1 MLLDNYVKV
10 KINSANKNYYENKG
24 YEIPTKINKNG
35 KKCIDWGSTIVVK
48 IQDLSKGSNA
58 KIHIRCDNC
67 GKETTVTYN
76 TYVNQYLKKGTDG
89 KYYCKSCSKIHV
101 KQTTLQKYGVD
112 HIRHVEEIHNKII
125 NTNIEKY
132 GGKSPAASKDVVNKT
147 KKTNLE
153 RYGVTCPLRLEENIK
168 LAEEGCMK
176 KYGTLHPFQSDKY
189 WEEQKAKNLKK
200 YGYEWIAQVPQIRE
214 KMYKSFQNN
223 NSMKSSSQQRYLCN
237 LYNGKLN
244 YMISYYFVDIYIEKD
259 KICCEY
265 DGGAHNLNVFTGRLS
280 QEEFDKKEMIRE
292 KTIREKGNR
301 IIRIISLTDYLP
313 SDEILLQMYSES
325 LSYFNDSG
333 HTWRTYDIDKGI
345 FMDAE
350 HKDGESYD
358 FGDLRKIQKQTA

>member
-147 KKTNLE
+147 KKN
-153 RYGVTCPLRLEENIK
+153 
-168 LAEEGCMK
+168 
-176 KYGTLHPFQSDKY
+176 
-189 WEEQKAKNLKK
+189 
-200 YGYEWIAQVPQIRE
+200 
-214 KMYKSFQNN
+214 
-223 NSMKSSSQQRYLCN
+223 
-237 LYNGKLN
+237 
-244 YMISYYFVDIYIEKD
+244 
-259 KICCEY
+259 
-265 DGGAHNLNVFTGRLS
+265 
-280 QEEFDKKEMIRE
+280 
-292 KTIREKGNR
+292 
-301 IIRIISLTDYLP
+301 
-313 SDEILLQMYSES
+313 ES
-325 LSYFNDSG
+325 
-333 HTWRTYDIDKGI
+333 
-345 FMDAE
+345 
-350 HKDGESYD
+350 
-358 FGDLRKIQKQTA
+358 RKIWSNLPFTVRRKYKIGRRRLHEKIWYITSVSI